1 MLVVVE
7 NEAGLFFVAFH
18 DVGARIEDDAQGV
31 CFQEASFT
39 LIPDCHRAYSVTVR
53 PANQREYGDRSYISS
68 FVLSVN
74 IPPVTPFVGAP
85 PRRSTVAVR
94 RTGIPARK
102 CHSAADF
109 HRHFVRDLP

>member
-1 MLVVVE
+1 MLVIVK
-7 NEAGLFFVAFH
+7 NDAGLTLVAFH
-18 DVGARIEDDAQGV
+18 DVGGRVGDDAQGV

-68 FVLSVN
+68 FVLRVN

-85 PRRSTVAVR
+85 PRRSTMAVHA
-94 RTGIPARK
+94 PE
-102 CHSAADF
+102 
-109 HRHFVRDLP
+109 L